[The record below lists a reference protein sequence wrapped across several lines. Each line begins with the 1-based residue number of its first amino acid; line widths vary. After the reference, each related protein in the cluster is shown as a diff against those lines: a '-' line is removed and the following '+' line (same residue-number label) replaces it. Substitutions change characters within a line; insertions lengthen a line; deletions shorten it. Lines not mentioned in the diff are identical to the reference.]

1 MLIDLPKFFK
11 KINKGVITMFD
22 IPKNFF
28 DNRTKGMVFTEEERK
43 LLYTLY
49 IMELD
54 KYEGCSKWVME
65 DAFNKALNELRKGK

>member
-11 KINKGVITMFD
+11 KMNKRVSKMFD

-28 DNRTKGMVFTEEERK
+28 DNRTKSMAFTEDERK

-49 IMELD
+49 IMELN

-65 DAFNKALNELRKGK
+65 DAFNKALNEIMKGK